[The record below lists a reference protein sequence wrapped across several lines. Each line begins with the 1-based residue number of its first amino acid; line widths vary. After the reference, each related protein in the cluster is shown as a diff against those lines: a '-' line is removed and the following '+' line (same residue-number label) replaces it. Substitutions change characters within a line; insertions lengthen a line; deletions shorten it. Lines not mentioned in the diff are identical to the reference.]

1 MYSVSLLNHLQFMYH
16 VTCSTITVKPG
27 TDAIHSVR
35 TTITQVHF
43 VCVLS
48 WVTTVHFVCI
58 TCAYVFHINSL
69 FLNHQESTIPQLLT
83 DILHLSLY
91 FLFTPLAASVSIT
104 NSQKVYMPVF

>member
-1 MYSVSLLNHLQFMYH
+1 MRLLVCGLGMRLGRYGNETIVCTLSLLNHLQFVYH

-27 TDAIHSVR
+27 TDTIHSVR

-58 TCAYVFHINSL
+58 TLVYVYHINSL
-69 FLNHQESTIPQLLT
+69 FLSYQESQRLL
-83 DILHLSLY
+83 LY
-91 FLFTPLAASVSIT
+91 HCS
-104 NSQKVYMPVF
+104 